1 MSDRDALLAAVFD
14 HPADDAPRLVYAD
27 WLDEHGEPA
36 QAAFIRA
43 QVGLARSDPSTDDH
57 DRLTARVDALW
68 DPFVAELGPAAAG
81 AGLLPGD
88 FRRGFP
94 AAPINVLVSAFRDY
108 SPRWWPRLPVR
119 AVTIDLHAQNVGELV
134 RVQYLTRL
142 RELVLYGDDPHGQV
156 IPRLAKCHH
165 FYDLRVLDLSQFG
178 LGVEA
183 ADALANSDAFP
194 RLEELRLPYAIRPT
208 RGIGRM
214 LRQKFG
220 DVCRF

>member
-36 QAAFIRA
+36 QAAFVRA
-43 QVGLARSDPSTDDH
+43 QVELARSDPNADEH
-57 DRLTARVDALW
+57 DGIAARVDALW
-68 DPFVAELGPAAAG
+68 DPFVAELGPAAGG

-94 AAPINVLVSAFRDY
+94 AAAINVLVSAFRDY
-108 SPRWWPRLPVR
+108 SPRWWPWLPIR
-119 AVTIDLHAQNVGELV
+119 AVTIDLTSSNVGELV
-134 RVQYLTRL
+134 RIPYLTRL
-142 RELVLYGDDPHGQV
+142 RELVLYGDDPHGRV
-156 IPRLAKCHH
+156 IPRLAKCRYFHE
-165 FYDLRVLDLSQFG
+165 LRVLDLNQFG

-183 ADALANSDAFP
+183 ADALATSDAFP